1 MGGMTRA
8 AQYPIQTSV
17 LRYFLE
23 IARCQSIRQAAEEL
37 NVAASALSRHVSNLE
52 RELGVPLFERHAR
65 GLRLTAAGE
74 VVAAGARRALRQIE
88 RISSDVDDLRDLRR
102 GHVSVYAV
110 EGVVADFL
118 LPLLS
123 EFIRSYP
130 RVTYDI
136 VVGGTQDVIE
146 ALVDD
151 QADIGVAFNL
161 QPNSAIDV
169 VYEAEHPVYVVVA
182 KGHPLADRRTLTLK
196 ELSLQPLGLP
206 NRSFGIRQLLDR
218 AAAQQGIS
226 LKPSVTVNSIEMTK
240 AYVRTCRGL
249 TVLPAFAVLRECGSG
264 EMVAIR
270 IRESTLTHATVA
282 LCIHRNRRLSAAG
295 QRLLAEMTAR
305 LKGFT
310 ADHFGL
316 RRPRTAKAGRRPR

>member
-88 RISSDVDDLRDLRR
+88 RIRSDVDDLRDLRR
-102 GHVSVYAV
+102 GHVSGYAV

-130 RVTYDI
+130 
-136 VVGGTQDVIE
+136 
-146 ALVDD
+146 A
-151 QADIGVAFNL
+151 
-161 QPNSAIDV
+161 S
-169 VYEAEHPVYVVVA
+169 
-182 KGHPLADRRTLTLK
+182 RTTS
-196 ELSLQPLGLP
+196 SL
-206 NRSFGIRQLLDR
+206 
-218 AAAQQGIS
+218 
-226 LKPSVTVNSIEMTK
+226 
-240 AYVRTCRGL
+240 
-249 TVLPAFAVLRECGSG
+249 
-264 EMVAIR
+264 
-270 IRESTLTHATVA
+270 
-282 LCIHRNRRLSAAG
+282 
-295 QRLLAEMTAR
+295 
-305 LKGFT
+305 
-310 ADHFGL
+310 
-316 RRPRTAKAGRRPR
+316 AGRKM